1 MSKDDVPEARVRV
14 AIAPNAID
22 ERAHIEYVRDARAGA
37 ISVFVGTTR
46 DTFRG
51 EKVQKLSYECYEPM
65 ALRELRAIADELVV
79 KYAGDGDEGNASD
92 GRGGHGIRAIDIA
105 HRVGDVGAGE
115 TSVVVAVA
123 SAHRKDAQDAC
134 AEAMEALKARVPI
147 WKKEIFEGA
156 SAEGVWK
163 ANGLGAFAASEAAS

>member
-79 KYAGDGDEGNASD
+79 KYAGDGDEGNALD

-123 SAHRKDAQDAC
+123 SAHR
-134 AEAMEALKARVPI
+134 LSLI
-147 WKKEIFEGA
+147 HI
-156 SAEGVWK
+156 
-163 ANGLGAFAASEAAS
+163 

>member
-79 KYAGDGDEGNASD
+79 KYAGDGDEGNALD
-92 GRGGHGIRAIDIA
+92 GRGGHGIRARRGVLQRIR
-105 HRVGDVGAGE
+105 HRTRGGGSGGAR
-115 TSVVVAVA
+115 
-123 SAHRKDAQDAC
+123 HLDADD
-134 AEAMEALKARVPI
+134 
-147 WKKEIFEGA
+147 
-156 SAEGVWK
+156 
-163 ANGLGAFAASEAAS
+163 